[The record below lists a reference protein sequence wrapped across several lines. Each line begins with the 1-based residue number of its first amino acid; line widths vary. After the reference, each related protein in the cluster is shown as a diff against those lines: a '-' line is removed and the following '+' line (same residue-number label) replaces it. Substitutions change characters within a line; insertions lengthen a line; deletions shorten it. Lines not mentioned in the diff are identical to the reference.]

1 MLQMLLLKFLSFI
14 LADQMAFIRQAC
26 DRVLGINVSL
36 GAANE

>member
-1 MLQMLLLKFLSFI
+1 MLLLKFLGVS

-26 DRVLGINVSL
+26 DRVLGMNVSL